1 MKERT
6 EQEMELLTQRLMA
19 TGSKICPDC
28 QQPTLSVTFDAN
40 YLKIRC
46 GSCDFH
52 FEDYYGG

>member
-6 EQEMELLTQRLMA
+6 EQELEQLTQRLMA
-19 TGSKICPDC
+19 TGSKVCPDC
-28 QQPTLSVTFDAN
+28 GASTLSVTFDAN

-46 GSCDFH
+46 GSCDFR